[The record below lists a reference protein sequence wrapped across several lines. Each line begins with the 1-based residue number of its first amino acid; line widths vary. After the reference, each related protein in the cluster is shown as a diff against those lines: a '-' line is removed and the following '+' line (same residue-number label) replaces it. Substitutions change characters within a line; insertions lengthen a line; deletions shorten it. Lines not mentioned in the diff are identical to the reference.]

1 MTFSSPELKPMAF
14 KPTNYNENG
23 VNGGALSLPA
33 LDLNGNSNG
42 NSNGSSSTT
51 NNIELI
57 ESKKKSSN
65 TSTTTMT
72 ALDLNI
78 NIDTDVTIKNK
89 EQKEELSGLSSSTG
103 SITGS
108 IGSSMPDNSGT
119 VSGRTSPALNT
130 LSVEQTHKPRQNS
143 RSLLKKSMTDA
154 TRLDRVSKYKIANAV
169 PQNVVCKLSIVSL

>member
-1 MTFSSPELKPMAF
+1 MAF
-14 KPTNYNENG
+14 TPTNYNENG
-23 VNGGALSLPA
+23 ENGGALSLPA
-33 LDLNGNSNG
+33 LDLNGNSKGNSNG
-42 NSNGSSSTT
+42 NSNGSSNTT

-78 NIDTDVTIKNK
+78 IDTDVTIKNK

-103 SITGS
+103 SIGSS

-130 LSVEQTHKPRQNS
+130 LSVESYNHKPRQNS

-154 TRLDRVSKYKIANAV
+154 TRLDRVSKIKIANAV
-169 PQNVVCKLSIVSL
+169 PQNVVCNLSFVSL

>member
-1 MTFSSPELKPMAF
+1 MAF

-23 VNGGALSLPA
+23 ENGGALSLPA

-42 NSNGSSSTT
+42 NSNGSSNTT

-78 NIDTDVTIKNK
+78 DTDVEKNK
-89 EQKEELSGLSSSTG
+89 EQKEELSGLSSS
-103 SITGS
+103 TGS

-154 TRLDRVSKYKIANAV
+154 TRLDRVSKIKIANAV
-169 PQNVVCKLSIVSL
+169 PQNVVCNLSIVSSILDCNYR

>member
-23 VNGGALSLPA
+23 ENGGALSLPA
-33 LDLNGNSNG
+33 LDLNGNSKG

-78 NIDTDVTIKNK
+78 DTDVEKNK
-89 EQKEELSGLSSSTG
+89 EQKEELSAGLSSSTG

-130 LSVEQTHKPRQNS
+130 LSVESYNHKPRQNS

-154 TRLDRVSKYKIANAV
+154 TRLDRVSKIKIANAV
-169 PQNVVCKLSIVSL
+169 PQNVVCNLSIVSL